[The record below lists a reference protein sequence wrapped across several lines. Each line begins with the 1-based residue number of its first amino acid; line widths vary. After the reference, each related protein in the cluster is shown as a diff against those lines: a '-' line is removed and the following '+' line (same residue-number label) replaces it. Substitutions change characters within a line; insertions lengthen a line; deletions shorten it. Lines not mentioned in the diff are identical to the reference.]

1 MCHGGSPI
9 RERSEGNEDDTNMG
23 YELEWLPKFKI
34 CFDDFER
41 ILAEVRKPGGVPEFT
56 TFCVILGEITISLS
70 LNCLI
75 CKLLLD
81 C

>member
-9 RERSEGNEDDTNMG
+9 REPSKGNEDDMNTG

-34 CFDDFER
+34 CFGDFER